1 MDLPLDLSTGFLV
14 SGKDELYQDLLL
26 VLKNQ
31 QLSFFSSYAL
41 GSSVSLH
48 TDDTFVL
55 SEQIK
60 STVQTIQGV
69 SVSNIVV
76 NENFDVFLQL
86 QYNGLF
92 TEFKFN
98 LNELQV

>member
-1 MDLPLDLSTGFLV
+1 MDLPLNLSNGYLV
-14 SGKDELYQDLLL
+14 SGKDELYQDLTL
-26 VLKNQ
+26 VLKNAIW
-31 QLSFFSSYAL
+31 SFYSSYRL
-41 GSSVSLH
+41 GSTVSLH

-60 STVQTIQGV
+60 STVQTLKGV
-69 SVSNIVV
+69 SVSNISV
-76 NENFDVFLQL
+76 NEDFDVYLQL

-98 LNELQV
+98 LNEL